1 MVKVLRRLGV
11 DLDFLEEQT
20 CCGQPAFNSGFQS
33 DAKILAKRF
42 LSIFDRD
49 EYIVCPSGSCTA
61 MVKIFYKDL
70 FRDDPKLLAVAE
82 KVSSRVFEFS
92 DFIVNVLKREDVGS
106 RYNGKVTYHDSC
118 HLLRELHIDDE
129 PRRLIRSVSGVEFIE
144 MKLHDACCGFGGTFS
159 VKYPDVSVS
168 ILDEKIESIINTGAD
183 TLVSTDMGCL
193 MHIGGALSRRKL
205 LVKAMHISELL
216 ASE

>member
-1 MVKVLRRLGV
+1 
-11 DLDFLEEQT
+11 
-20 CCGQPAFNSGFQS
+20 
-33 DAKILAKRF
+33 
-42 LSIFDRD
+42 
-49 EYIVCPSGSCTA
+49 

-92 DFIVNVLKREDVGS
+92 DFVVNVLKREDVGS
-106 RYNGKVTYHDSC
+106 RFNGKVTYHDSC
-118 HLLRELHIDDE
+118 HLLRELHIKDE
-129 PRRLIRSVSGVEFIE
+129 PRRLIRSVRGVELIE
-144 MKLHDACCGFGGTFS
+144 MNLHDACCGFGGTFS

-168 ILDEKIESIINTGAD
+168 ILDEKIESIVNTGAD

-193 MHIGGALSRRKL
+193 MHIGGVLSRRKIS
-205 LVKAMHISELL
+205 VKAMHISELL

>member
-11 DLDFLEEQT
+11 DLDFLEDQT

-92 DFIVNVLKREDVGS
+92 DFVVNVLKREDVGS
-106 RYNGKVTYHDSC
+106 RFNGKVTYHDSC

-168 ILDEKIESIINTGAD
+168 ILEEKIESIVNTGAD

-193 MHIGGALSRRKL
+193 MHIGGVLSRRKIS
-205 LVKAMHISELL
+205 VKAMHISELL

>member
-11 DLDFLEEQT
+11 DLDFHNDQT

-33 DAKILAKRF
+33 DSKVLARRF

-61 MVKIFYKDL
+61 MVKIFYMDL

-92 DFIVNVLKREDVGS
+92 DFVVNVLNREDVGS
-106 RYNGKVTYHDSC
+106 RFNGKVTYHDSC
-118 HLLRELHIDDE
+118 HLLRELHIHDE
-129 PRRLIRSVSGVEFIE
+129 PRRLIRSVRGVEFIE
-144 MKLHDACCGFGGTFS
+144 MKLHDECCGFGGTFS
-159 VKYPDVSVS
+159 VKYPDISVS
-168 ILDEKIESIINTGAD
+168 ILDEKIESIVNTGAD

-193 MHIGGALSRRKL
+193 MHIGGVLSRRKIS
-205 LVKAMHISELL
+205 VKAMHISELL

>member
-11 DLDFLEEQT
+11 DLDFLEDQT

-33 DAKILAKRF
+33 DCKVLARRF

-61 MVKIFYKDL
+61 MVKIFYMDL

-92 DFIVNVLKREDVGS
+92 DFVVNVLKREDVGS
-106 RYNGKVTYHDSC
+106 RFNGKVTYHDSC
-118 HLLRELHIDDE
+118 HLLRELHIKDE
-129 PRRLIRSVSGVEFIE
+129 PRRLIRSVRGVELIE

-159 VKYPDVSVS
+159 VKYPDISVS
-168 ILDEKIESIINTGAD
+168 ILDEKIESIVNTGAD

-193 MHIGGALSRRKL
+193 MHIGGVLSRRKV